1 MSNFKKTVATS
12 ALIVALA
19 GTQVSA
25 QAALIGTDR
34 VDDRITDIEDRVR
47 DDMARAE
54 DRVRFGNEQFAPGWT
69 GSLAVGLNAA
79 YGNSDNREFSLAG
92 RFRYNQG
99 QWSHTLGF
107 GFEQNRSGGVNNQD
121 QVFALYDANYYFD
134 QSTYGF
140 GLGRIENDRLA
151 NIQDGVLGVG
161 LGYRF
166 VNTADAAW
174 RVQAGPALRT
184 NRTAG
189 VRNNELA
196 AIAGSRAFV
205 RLTDAIFLTN
215 DTDLIHSRNART
227 RIINDL
233 GFTIAMTDTL
243 AARASLRTDWTN
255 NPAPGNRRYDHRV
268 GVSLVYSFR

>member
-1 MSNFKKTVATS
+1 MRNLMKSVAAS

-19 GTQVSA
+19 GTQASA
-25 QAALIGTDR
+25 QATLIGTER

-54 DRVRFGNEQFAPGWT
+54 DRARFGHEQFAPGWT
-69 GSLAVGLNAA
+69 GSVAVGLNAA
-79 YGNSDNREFSLAG
+79 YGNSDNRELSLAG

-99 QWSHTLGF
+99 QWSHTFGF
-107 GFEQNRSGGVNNQD
+107 GLEQNRSGGVRNQD

-134 QSTYGF
+134 QNTYGF
-140 GLGRIENDRLA
+140 GLGRIENDRLSK
-151 NIQDGVLGVG
+151 IQDGVLGVG

-166 VNTADAAW
+166 VNTPDAAW

-205 RLTDAIFLTN
+205 RLSDGIFLTN
-215 DTDLIHSRNART
+215 DTDLIHSRDART

-233 GFTIAMTDTL
+233 GVTVSMTDAL
-243 AARASLRTDWTN
+243 ATRVSLRTDWTD
-255 NPAPGNRRYDHRV
+255 NPAPGNKRYDHRV